1 MFFKKLILVVIILI
15 CTGCASTGIA
25 PSVSGTASASVYEKG
40 KKLYLA
46 KNYDAAKEYFHD
58 FLAQSPEEPLKTIA
72 MYQLGF
78 CYQMTGDLKEAR
90 AFYHRIVTEGTGD
103 EFWIGVTRRRL
114 EEME

>member
-1 MFFKKLILVVIILI
+1 MKKIFFVSILFL
-15 CTGCASTGIA
+15 CAGCASTENTS
-25 PSVSGTASASVYEKG
+25 SVSGPASASVYEKG

-103 EFWIGVTRRRL
+103 EFWIGLTHRRID
-114 EEME
+114 EME